1 MNTALDVSE
10 APWKSFAWGSFAE
23 FATALTDKETHEADS
38 IISVGTTTR
47 YVVNSA
53 DDISEG
59 SIEYYLVGDTMRIAV
74 MNYVRNCDRTIQVF
88 DNGWIRFNFSLDLDV
103 DMQIGEVGLFE
114 VDGPSWRIIHLPE
127 GSKTVER
134 MKADTTLK
142 WVTVCVRP
150 GKVAELCGID
160 MANLPYPLGSL
171 SGAPDDFRIYRSF
184 ELTHRLA
191 RLTADILNTR
201 LEDRIRVNF
210 VVNKATELVLLALN
224 HVIHLPD
231 PEAFPLSLEPRD
243 IEKVLEA
250 RRIIIENLAYV
261 PSVKDLSRAMGINR
275 NKLYYGFR
283 TQFGMTISEF
293 VKTQRLA
300 EGYRLLTE
308 TNLSIADVS
317 SQVGFQYQCNFSTS
331 MKAKYGLTPSQ
342 LRNRNLIELNE
353 KVSPGR

>member
-243 IEKVLEA
+243 IEKFW
-250 RRIIIENLAYV
+250 R
-261 PSVKDLSRAMGINR
+261 PGGLSSKIWRMFPAS
-275 NKLYYGFR
+275 R
-283 TQFGMTISEF
+283 T
-293 VKTQRLA
+293 
-300 EGYRLLTE
+300 
-308 TNLSIADVS
+308 
-317 SQVGFQYQCNFSTS
+317 
-331 MKAKYGLTPSQ
+331 
-342 LRNRNLIELNE
+342 
-353 KVSPGR
+353 